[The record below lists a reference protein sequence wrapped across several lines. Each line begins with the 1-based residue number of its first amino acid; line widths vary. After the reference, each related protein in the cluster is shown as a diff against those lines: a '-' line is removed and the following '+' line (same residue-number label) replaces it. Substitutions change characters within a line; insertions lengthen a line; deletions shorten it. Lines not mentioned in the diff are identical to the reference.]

1 MRYAKNMLELIGKT
15 PLVKLNKVT
24 STKHIILVKLESFNP
39 GGSVKDRIG
48 IFMLE
53 QAEKEGKIKP
63 GATIIEPTSGNTGVG
78 LALACILKGYK
89 LICVLLDKAPQ
100 EKIRLLEAYGAKC
113 IVCPT
118 NVPPD
123 DEQSYYKT
131 AERLSKEIPNSYMP
145 QQYQNP
151 MNPLAHYTTTGP
163 EIWEQT
169 EHKLTHFVC
178 GIGTGGTIY
187 GVAKYLKE
195 QNSTIKII
203 GVDTVGSV
211 YTDYFYTHKLPEP
224 KPYLI
229 DGIGEDMIPG
239 TIDFAYIDS
248 IIQITDKEAY
258 EMTIRLVREE
268 AILTGSSS
276 GAAIAAVLKV
286 APSLPLE
293 SVTVVLLPDTGV
305 KYLSKINKEWYKE
318 HNFYYPD

>member
-145 QQYQNP
+145 QQY
-151 MNPLAHYTTTGP
+151 
-163 EIWEQT
+163 
-169 EHKLTHFVC
+169 
-178 GIGTGGTIY
+178 
-187 GVAKYLKE
+187 
-195 QNSTIKII
+195 
-203 GVDTVGSV
+203 
-211 YTDYFYTHKLPEP
+211 
-224 KPYLI
+224 
-229 DGIGEDMIPG
+229 
-239 TIDFAYIDS
+239 
-248 IIQITDKEAY
+248 
-258 EMTIRLVREE
+258 
-268 AILTGSSS
+268 
-276 GAAIAAVLKV
+276 
-286 APSLPLE
+286 
-293 SVTVVLLPDTGV
+293 
-305 KYLSKINKEWYKE
+305 
-318 HNFYYPD
+318 